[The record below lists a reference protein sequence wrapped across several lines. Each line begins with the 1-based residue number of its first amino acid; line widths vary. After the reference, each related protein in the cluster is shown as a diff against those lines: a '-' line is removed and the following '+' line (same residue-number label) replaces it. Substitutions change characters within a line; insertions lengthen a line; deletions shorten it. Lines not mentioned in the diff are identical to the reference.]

1 MPQVKDS
8 QVDLETPEGPMRTY
22 VYEPKTENVYQ
33 EKKYPGLIFFSA
45 IFQRTPGIDRM
56 AKWIAGHGYIVY
68 VPEIYHELVPAGT
81 VLDAA
86 DPKQT
91 EQGNILKKTK
101 KLSVW
106 ENDVKVLVAALKGN
120 ERCSGR
126 VGVLGHCIGGHLSIR
141 AAFNPDILAA
151 AAFFPTD
158 VHSATLGE
166 GEKADTIHRLN
177 DIKGEL
183 IVLWGRQDPHIPDA
197 GRLKVYQALQASH
210 IKYSWFEFNAN
221 HTYLMDN
228 DPKGRYEPAVSD
240 LSFHIIFDLFN
251 RTL

>member
-1 MPQVKDS
+1 
-8 QVDLETPEGPMRTY
+8 
-22 VYEPKTENVYQ
+22 
-33 EKKYPGLIFFSA
+33 
-45 IFQRTPGIDRM
+45 M

-68 VPEIYHELVPAGT
+68 TPEIYHELIPAGT
-81 VLDAA
+81 VLDAT

-91 EQGNILKKTK
+91 EEGNRLKKTK
-101 KLSVW
+101 QLAVW
-106 ENDVKVLVAALKGN
+106 ENDVVVLVKALREN
-120 ERCSGR
+120 ARCSGR
-126 VGVLGHCIGGHLSIR
+126 IGVFGHCIGGHLTMR
-141 AAFNPDILAA
+141 AAFNPDIIAA

-158 VHSATLGE
+158 VHSGTLGA
-166 GEKADTIHRLN
+166 GESADTITRLN

-197 GRLKVYQALQASH
+197 GRLKVYQALQGSTV
-210 IKYSWFEFNAN
+210 KFSWFEFNAN

-240 LSFHIIFDLFN
+240 LSFHILFDLFN